1 MIDLRFL
8 DLVLGIR
15 PYVLCLAKSG
25 SGNAGASKTLKEV
38 HFNLNSKNM
47 FHCPA
52 FS

>member
-47 FHCPA
+47 FHCPV